1 MEIFMKMSMDV
12 FFHDGSMYKGEDR
25 LRAWEAD
32 EET

>member
-1 MEIFMKMSMDV
+1 MKMSMDV
-12 FFHDGSMYKGEDR
+12 FFHDGSMYKGEDEDR

>member
-1 MEIFMKMSMDV
+1 MKTSMGIFL
-12 FFHDGSMYKGEDR
+12 HDGNVYKGEDR